1 MTYVQN
7 KGRIT
12 TAATE
17 NPMTEIDT
25 NRERL
30 ERLQSIGCADY
41 LHMALLARA
50 EKAEAERDTAWND
63 AIHAAIHAVRGLDFE
78 YTEPV
83 LLALRDLLRP
93 PSITFVRGVWRR

>member
-7 KGRIT
+7 NGRIT

-63 AIHAAIHAVRGLDFE
+63 AIEAAAECVGHITQSED
-78 YTEPV
+78 
-83 LLALRDLLRP
+83 RDAILTLKKGDTP
-93 PSITFVRGVWRR
+93 